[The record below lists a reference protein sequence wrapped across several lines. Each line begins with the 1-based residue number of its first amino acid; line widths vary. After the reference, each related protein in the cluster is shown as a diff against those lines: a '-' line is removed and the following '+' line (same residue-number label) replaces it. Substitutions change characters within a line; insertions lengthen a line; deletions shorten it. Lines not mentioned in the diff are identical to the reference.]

1 MDFLSTGEK
10 IKRARI
16 YKGLTLKQLC
26 EDDISISRMSCIEN
40 GKVKADRWVLE
51 LVAKRL
57 NLDLE
62 YLLCDDITQLNNSI
76 EKYVGKKILTD
87 NEASEIKE
95 YLEYSLNREYDEISA
110 KLMHILFMN
119 YTNLR
124 DFRKAKE
131 LLNEYSSIYESNKIN
146 KRVYYEDLALY
157 FTVRKNFA
165 DAITYY
171 NMLLDFLLKDGIEK
185 KDEVYIK
192 NATALAICNYRVGQ
206 IEKSSEI
213 LRDILATEGINLNSK
228 YLGEAQGVLA
238 IIALLNGNFDEF
250 EKNYNQYKEK
260 VDCKDYNWKRI
271 NSLIID
277 AFLKNG
283 DYEKAQKLTEES
295 ISKVDKEDKIG
306 YIEFLLFI
314 INVYDANECI
324 ESVKEY
330 CELSLELSI
339 NKNNMFF
346 IERSYYFKAEL
357 SKNERNDMQ
366 WEMYMNLATDLLLK
380 FGTYE
385 EKRARYLEMADLY
398 HYLDDTNEALKY
410 LSFAVKEVDN
420 LY

>member
-40 GKVKADRWVLE
+40 GKVKADKWVLE

-57 NLDLE
+57 DLDLE
-62 YLLCDDITQLNNSI
+62 YLLCDDI
-76 EKYVGKKILTD
+76 
-87 NEASEIKE
+87 KE
-95 YLEYSLNREYDEISA
+95 YLEYSLSKEYEDISA
-110 KLMHILFMN
+110 KLMHILFIN
-119 YTNLR
+119 YTNIR
-124 DFRKAKE
+124 EFKKAKD
-131 LLNEYSSIYESNKIN
+131 LLNEYSNIYESNKES
-146 KRVYYEDLALY
+146 KRLYYEDLALY

-185 KDEVYIK
+185 NNELYIK
-192 NATALAICNYRVGQ
+192 NATALAICNYRVGN
-206 IEKSSEI
+206 IEKSREI
-213 LRDILATEGINLNSK
+213 IKDIFSIHGIDLNSK
-228 YLGEAQGVLA
+228 CLGEAQGILA
-238 IIALLNGNFDEF
+238 ILALLEGNSEEF
-250 EKNYNQYKEK
+250 ERNYTYYKEK
-260 VDCKDYNWKRI
+260 IDCNSYNWKRI

-277 AFLKNG
+277 AFLKCG
-283 DYEKAQKLTEES
+283 KYEEAQKLTEES
-295 ISKVDKEDKIG
+295 IEQVNKEDKIG
-306 YIEFLLFI
+306 YIELLLFI
-314 INVYDANECI
+314 INVYNANGCI

-330 CELSLELSI
+330 CELSLELAI

-385 EKRARYLEMADLY
+385 EKRERYLEMADLY

-410 LSFAVKEVDN
+410 LSFAIKEVDN

>member
-26 EDDISISRMSCIEN
+26 EEDISISRMSCIEN

-76 EKYVGKKILTD
+76 EKYVGKKILTE
-87 NEASEIKE
+87 NESDEIKE
-95 YLEYSLNREYDEISA
+95 YLEYSLSKEYDEISA

-131 LLNEYSSIYESNKIN
+131 LLNEYSSIYESNKSN

-185 KDEVYIK
+185 KDEIYIK

-206 IEKSSEI
+206 IDKSNEI
-213 LRDILATEGINLNSK
+213 LRDIFSIEGIDINNK

-238 IIALLNGNFDEF
+238 TIALLNKNIDEF
-250 EKNYNQYKEK
+250 EKNYNQYKNK
-260 VDCKDYNWKRI
+260 VDCKAYNWKRI

-283 DYEKAQKLTEES
+283 NYEEAQKFTEES
-295 ISKVDKEDKIG
+295 INKVDKEDKIG
-306 YIEFLLFI
+306 YIELLLFI
-314 INVYDANECI
+314 INVYNVNGCI

-330 CELSLELSI
+330 CELSLELAI

-346 IERSYYFKAEL
+346 IERSYYFKAQL
-357 SKNERNDMQ
+357 SRNEKNDMQ

-410 LSFAVKEVDN
+410 LSFAIKEVDK

>member
-40 GKVKADRWVLE
+40 GKVKADKWVLE

-57 NLDLE
+57 DLDLE

-76 EKYVGKKILTD
+76 DKYIQKKVLTES
-87 NEASEIKE
+87 EADEIKE
-95 YLEYSLNREYDEISA
+95 YLEYSLSKEYEDISA
-110 KLMHILFMN
+110 KLMHILFIN
-119 YTNLR
+119 YTNIR
-124 DFRKAKE
+124 EFKKAKD
-131 LLNEYSSIYESNKIN
+131 LLNE
-146 KRVYYEDLALY
+146 LALY

-185 KDEVYIK
+185 NNELYIK
-192 NATALAICNYRVGQ
+192 NATALAICNYRVGH
-206 IEKSSEI
+206 IEKSREI
-213 LRDILATEGINLNSK
+213 IKDIFSIHGIDLNSK
-228 YLGEAQGVLA
+228 CLGEAQGILS
-238 IIALLNGNFDEF
+238 ILALLEGNSEEF
-250 EKNYNQYKEK
+250 ERNYTYYKEK
-260 VDCKDYNWKRI
+260 IDCNSYNWKRI

-277 AFLKNG
+277 AFLKCG
-283 DYEKAQKLTEES
+283 KYEEAQKLTEES
-295 ISKVDKEDKIG
+295 IEQVNKEDKIG
-306 YIEFLLFI
+306 YIELLLFI
-314 INVYDANECI
+314 INVYNANGCI

-330 CELSLELSI
+330 CELSLELAI

-385 EKRARYLEMADLY
+385 EKRERYLEMADLY

-410 LSFAVKEVDN
+410 LSFAIKEVDN

>member
-57 NLDLE
+57 NLDLD

-76 EKYVGKKILTD
+76 EKYLGNKILTES
-87 NEASEIKE
+87 EADEIKE
-95 YLEYSLNREYDEISA
+95 YLEYSLSKEYEEISA

-124 DFRKAKE
+124 EFKKAKE
-131 LLNEYSSIYESNKIN
+131 LLNEYSSIYESNKN
-146 KRVYYEDLALY
+146 SKRVYYEDLALY

-171 NMLLDFLLKDGIEK
+171 NMLLDFLLKNGVEK
-185 KDEVYIK
+185 NNKVYIK
-192 NATALAICNYRVGQ
+192 NATALAICNYRVGN
-206 IEKSSEI
+206 IEKSKEI
-213 LRDILATEGINLNSK
+213 IKNLLSIDGLDLNSEE
-228 YLGEAQGVLA
+228 LGEAQGLIA
-238 IIALLNGNFDEF
+238 ILALLEDNTEEF
-250 EKNYNQYKEK
+250 EENYAYYKEK
-260 VDCKDYNWKRI
+260 INCKAYNWKRI

-277 AFLKNG
+277 AFLKCG
-283 DYEKAQKLTEES
+283 EYEKAQKLTEES
-295 ISKVDKEDKIG
+295 IDKVDKEDKIG
-306 YIEFLLFI
+306 YIELLLFI
-314 INVYDANECI
+314 INVYNANGCI

-330 CELSLELSI
+330 CELSLELAI

-357 SKNERNDMQ
+357 SKSERNDMQ

-385 EKRARYLEMADLY
+385 EKRERYLEMADLY

>member
-57 NLDLE
+57 NLDLD

-76 EKYVGKKILTD
+76 EKYVGKKILTE
-87 NEASEIKE
+87 NEANEIKE
-95 YLEYSLNREYDEISA
+95 YLEYSLSREYDEISA

-131 LLNEYSSIYESNKIN
+131 LLNEYSSIYESNRNN

-185 KDEVYIK
+185 KNEVYIK

-213 LRDILATEGINLNSK
+213 LRDIFSIEGIDINNK

-238 IIALLNGNFDEF
+238 TIALLNKNIEEF
-250 EKNYNQYKEK
+250 EKNYNQYKDK
-260 VDCKDYNWKRI
+260 VDCKAYNWKRI

-283 DYEKAQKLTEES
+283 NYEEAQKLTEES
-295 ISKVDKEDKIG
+295 INKIDKEDKIG
-306 YIEFLLFI
+306 YIELLLFI
-314 INVYDANECI
+314 INVYNANECI
-324 ESVKEY
+324 ESIKEY

-346 IERSYYFKAEL
+346 IERSYYFKAKL
-357 SKNERNDMQ
+357 SKKERNDMQ

-385 EKRARYLEMADLY
+385 EKRERYLEMADLY

-410 LSFAVKEVDN
+410 LSFAIKEVDN

>member
-26 EDDISISRMSCIEN
+26 EEDISISRMSCIEN
-40 GKVKADRWVLE
+40 GKVKADKWVLE
-51 LVAKRL
+51 LVADRL

-62 YLLCDDITQLNNSI
+62 YLLCDDLTQLNNSI
-76 EKYVGKKILTD
+76 NKYMEKKVL
-87 NEASEIKE
+87 NEEEAEEIREYLDYSLSKE
-95 YLEYSLNREYDEISA
+95 YEDISA
-110 KLMHILFMN
+110 KLMHILFIS

-124 DFRKAKE
+124 DFKKAKD
-131 LLNEYSSIYESNKIN
+131 LLNEYSNIYESNKESQ
-146 KRVYYEDLALY
+146 RLYYEDLALY

-171 NMLLDFLLKDGIEK
+171 NMLLDFLLKEGIGKNSEI
-185 KDEVYIK
+185 YIK
-192 NATALAICNYRVGQ
+192 NSTALAICNYRIGN
-206 IEKSSEI
+206 IEKSREI
-213 LRDILATEGINLNSK
+213 IKVIFSIQGINLNNK
-228 YLGEAQGVLA
+228 CLGEAQGILA
-238 IIALLNGNFDEF
+238 ILELLQGNYEEF
-250 EKNYNQYKEK
+250 NSNYNRYREK
-260 VDCKDYNWKRI
+260 VDCNSYNWKRI

-277 AFLKNG
+277 AFLKAG
-283 DYEKAQKLTEES
+283 KYEEAQKLTEDS
-295 ISKVDKEDKIG
+295 ILRINKEDKIS
-306 YIEFLLFI
+306 YIELLLFI
-314 INVYDANECI
+314 INVYNSNGCI

-330 CELSLELSI
+330 CELSLELAI

-385 EKRARYLEMADLY
+385 EKRERYLEMADLY

-410 LSFAVKEVDN
+410 LSLAIKEVDN

>member
-26 EDDISISRMSCIEN
+26 EEDISISRMSCIEN

-76 EKYVGKKILTD
+76 EKYVGKKILTE
-87 NEASEIKE
+87 NESDEIKE
-95 YLEYSLNREYDEISA
+95 YLEYSLSKEYDEISA

-131 LLNEYSSIYESNKIN
+131 LLNEYSSIYESNKSN

-185 KDEVYIK
+185 KDEIYIK

-206 IEKSSEI
+206 IDKSNEI
-213 LRDILATEGINLNSK
+213 LRDIFSIEGIDINNK

-238 IIALLNGNFDEF
+238 TIALLNENIDEF
-250 EKNYNQYKEK
+250 EKNYNQYKNK
-260 VDCKDYNWKRI
+260 VDCKAYNWKRI

-283 DYEKAQKLTEES
+283 NYEEAQKFTEES
-295 ISKVDKEDKIG
+295 INKVDKEDKIG
-306 YIEFLLFI
+306 YIELLLFI
-314 INVYDANECI
+314 INVYNVNGCI

-330 CELSLELSI
+330 CELSLELAI

-346 IERSYYFKAEL
+346 IERSYYFKAQL
-357 SKNERNDMQ
+357 SRNEKNDMQ

-410 LSFAVKEVDN
+410 LSFAIKEVDK

>member
-40 GKVKADRWVLE
+40 GKVKADKWVLE
-51 LVAKRL
+51 LVAERL
-57 NLDLE
+57 DLDLE

-76 EKYVGKKILTD
+76 DKYIEKKVLTES
-87 NEASEIKE
+87 EADEIKE
-95 YLEYSLNREYDEISA
+95 YLEYSLSKEYEDISA
-110 KLMHILFMN
+110 KLMHILFIN
-119 YTNLR
+119 YTNIR
-124 DFRKAKE
+124 EFKKAKD
-131 LLNEYSSIYESNKIN
+131 LLNEYSNIYESNRDS
-146 KRVYYEDLALY
+146 KRIYYEDLALY

-185 KDEVYIK
+185 NNELYIK
-192 NATALAICNYRVGQ
+192 NATALAICNYRVGH
-206 IEKSSEI
+206 IEKSREI
-213 LRDILATEGINLNSK
+213 IKDIFSIHGINLNSK
-228 YLGEAQGVLA
+228 CLGEAQGILA
-238 IIALLNGNFDEF
+238 ILALLEGNSEEF
-250 EKNYNQYKEK
+250 ERNYTYYKEK
-260 VDCKDYNWKRI
+260 IDCNSYNWKRI

-277 AFLKNG
+277 AFLKCG
-283 DYEKAQKLTEES
+283 KYAEAQKLTEES
-295 ISKVDKEDKIG
+295 IEKVNKEDKIG
-306 YIEFLLFI
+306 YIELLLFI
-314 INVYDANECI
+314 INVYNTNGCI

-385 EKRARYLEMADLY
+385 EKRERYLEMADLY

-410 LSFAVKEVDN
+410 LSFAIKEVDN